1 MQSFWDGQR
10 LNEALG
16 KRIFFEKNMR
26 LFNLSIRTVFLLVVL
41 VFIQLGLWFGEGGWI
56 DAMQK
61 RGNLAEVERKLFE
74 DEQLLL
80 KLGAEVKDLK
90 EGSKSIE
97 ERARFEH
104 GMIER
109 DEIFFQLT
117 H

>member
-1 MQSFWDGQR
+1 MQNFWDGQF

-26 LFNLSIRTVFLLVVL
+26 HFNFSTRTAFLLVVL
-41 VFIQLGLWFGEGGWI
+41 IFIQLGLWFGEGGWI

-61 RGNLAEVERKLFE
+61 RGSLTEVERKLFE

-90 EGSKSIE
+90 EGNKSIE

-104 GMIER
+104 GMVER